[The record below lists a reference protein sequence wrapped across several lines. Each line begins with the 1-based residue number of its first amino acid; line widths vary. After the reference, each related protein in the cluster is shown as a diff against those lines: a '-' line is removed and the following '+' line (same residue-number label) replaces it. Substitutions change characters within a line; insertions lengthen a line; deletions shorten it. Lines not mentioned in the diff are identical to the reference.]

1 MSKPFKTVEEQIE
14 ILKSRGL
21 IIKDEKR
28 ALLFLKNNNYY
39 ELINGYKDFFIDKK
53 KTEEEK
59 KDVYKSDIAFEDI
72 VSLYEFDFE
81 IRSIILK
88 GILKIENIIKTKL
101 AYYFSE
107 KYNQEYNYLNIHNY
121 NDNIKSVKII
131 ADISNI
137 IKVNMVGS
145 KNEEMKNILEYYLEK
160 HQNIPLWVL
169 IKKFTFGKLSK
180 FYSALI
186 EEIQF
191 KICNDIEEFYLKE
204 YNKSISMNNETLSQI
219 LEFINIVRNICAHN
233 EKLYNIKY
241 KKIKNISY
249 SHIRRNCQGKFF
261 DVIIILKIFLPKK
274 EFEENIKLL
283 DENIEKL
290 KQANSSKIY
299 GNLLNQMGMQ
309 FRWYR
314 ELGEVMEYKE
324 LEKEKILINNKNI
337 ERIFIFLEKGS
348 KIDIERTVLEIEKK
362 YLKEPDKQI
371 IIGYDLRSYT
381 TFVVF
386 KRILLDNF
394 SEKDRIKRIE
404 EEKYRKYY
412 FEGFDED
419 FLEILKTEL

>member
-21 IIKDEKR
+21 IIKNEER
-28 ALLFLKNNNYY
+28 ALSFLKNNNYY
-39 ELINGYKDFFIDKK
+39 ELINGYKDFFIDKN

-59 KDVYKSDIAFEDI
+59 KDVYRNDIAFEDI

-81 IRSIILK
+81 TRAIILK

-121 NDNIKSVKII
+121 NDKIKSVKII

-137 IKVNMVGS
+137 IKINMVSS
-145 KNEEMKNILEYYLEK
+145 KSEDMRNILEYYLEK
-160 HQNIPLWVL
+160 HQNVPLWVL

-186 EEIQF
+186 EKIQF
-191 KICNDIEEFYLKE
+191 KICDDIEEFYLKE
-204 YNKSISMNNETLSQI
+204 YNKSISINNKTLSQM

-233 EKLYNIKY
+233 EKLYNIRY
-241 KKIKNISY
+241 KKIKNVSY
-249 SHIRRNCQGKFF
+249 SHIKRDCQGKLF
-261 DVIIILKIFLPKK
+261 DVIIILKIFLSKK

-283 DENIEKL
+283 DENMEKL
-290 KQANSSKIY
+290 KLANSSKMY

-314 ELGEVMEYKE
+314 ELGDAMEYNE
-324 LEKEKILINNKNI
+324 LKKEKILINNKNI

-362 YLKEPDKQI
+362 YLKEPNRQI
-371 IIGYDLRSYT
+371 IIGYDLHSYT

-386 KRILLDNF
+386 KRIILDNF
-394 SEKDRIKRIE
+394 SKKDKIKRIE
-404 EEKYRKYY
+404 EEKDREYY
-412 FEGFDED
+412 FEGMDED
-419 FLEILKTEL
+419 FLEILETEL

>member
-21 IIKDEKR
+21 IIQDEER

-324 LEKEKILINNKNI
+324 LEKEKILINDKNI

>member
-21 IIKDEKR
+21 IIQDEER
-28 ALLFLKNNNYY
+28 ALFFLKNKNYY
-39 ELINGYKDFFIDKK
+39 ELINGYKDFFIDKD
-53 KTEEEK
+53 KTEQEK
-59 KDVYKSDIAFEDI
+59 KDVYRNDVTFEDV

-121 NDNIKSVKII
+121 NDKIKSVKMI

-137 IKVNMVGS
+137 IKVNMVNS
-145 KNEEMKNILEYYLEK
+145 KNEDMKNILEYYLEK

-180 FYSALI
+180 FYSALA
-186 EEIQF
+186 EEIQL

-204 YNKSISMNNETLSQI
+204 YNKSISMNNKTLSQM

-241 KKIKNISY
+241 NKIKNTSY
-249 SHIRRNCQGKFF
+249 SHIRRRCQGKFF
-261 DVIIILKIFLPKK
+261 DIIIMLKIFLSKK
-274 EFEENIKLL
+274 EFEENVKLL
-283 DENIEKL
+283 DKNIEKL
-290 KQANSSKIY
+290 KQVNSSKMY

-324 LEKEKILINNKNI
+324 LEKEKILINNKNM

-348 KIDIERTVLEIEKK
+348 KIDIERTVQEIEEK
-362 YLKEPDKQI
+362 YLKEPNRQI
-371 IIGYDLRSYT
+371 VIGYDLHSYT

-386 KRILLDNF
+386 KRIILDNF
-394 SEKDRIKRIE
+394 SEQNRIKRIE
-404 EEKYRKYY
+404 EEKDREYY

>member
-88 GILKIENIIKTKL
+88 CILKIENIIKTKL

-249 SHIRRNCQGKFF
+249 SHIRRNCQGKF
-261 DVIIILKIFLPKK
+261 VIIILKIFLPKK

-283 DENIEKL
+283 DENIKKL

-386 KRILLDNF
+386 KSILLDNF